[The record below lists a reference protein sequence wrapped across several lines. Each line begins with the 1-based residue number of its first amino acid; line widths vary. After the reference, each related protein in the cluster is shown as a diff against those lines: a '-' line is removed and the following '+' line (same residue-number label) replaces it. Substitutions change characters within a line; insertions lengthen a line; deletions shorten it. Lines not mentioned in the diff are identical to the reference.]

1 MTKPV
6 NGSMNSSV
14 SGPIFDLWYSTRD
27 FSSLVAGGRLRN
39 QRVWSS
45 GSLIVISTSMVIS
58 DENWERHGANNRK
71 RLSQLKKY
79 FSLRERSVSVST
91 RDC

>member
-6 NGSMNSSV
+6 NGTMNSSV

-27 FSSLVAGGRLRN
+27 FSSLVAGGKLRN

-45 GSLIVISTSMVIS
+45 GSLIVIATSLIMS
-58 DENWERHGANNRK
+58 EENWERHGVDNRK
-71 RLSQLKKY
+71 CLSQFQKY
-79 FSLRERSVSVST
+79 FS
-91 RDC
+91 